1 MSWSYRSYIACHAYL
16 RANVLAG
23 QRGLRANVPGCQR
36 VKSVPSSHFYVPT
49 CQKTCQRAIRRAN
62 VSTWHTNV
70 LNSVPIFHFGVPT
83 CQRACQFFKHSSYEV
98 LREISILYYYIKN
111 STLYLISY
119 FYISFVYVSYI

>member
-1 MSWSYRSYIACHAYL
+1 MSCSYRSYIACHAYL

-36 VKSVPSSHFYVPT
+36 VKSAKFSFLRANVPKNVPACHKA
-49 CQKTCQRAIRRAN
+49 CQCFNLACQRAKQRAN
-62 VSTWHTNV
+62 
-70 LNSVPIFHFGVPT
+70 FHLGVPT
-83 CQRACQFFKHSSYEV
+83 CQRACQLFKHSSYEV